1 MNKSRI
7 GFLALLSIAS
17 LAGGGCATLAESESA
32 ARELVAKKSAESNSP
47 SALVTRYSG
56 ALESFGD
63 MLEKYRPSGKV
74 LYVQTRSIGDSTNL
88 SHPLVGAELPG
99 DITEMVRSAINRVG
113 SRVVYVPFQPDYVL
127 AHAQQGS
134 KIQLVQP
141 DVLITGAITE
151 FDRAIGSAGKG
162 ANARLVFGGGRGQTD
177 LSWDRKAATTL
188 SDLSLDLNLVDFAT
202 QTMIP
207 RVQAANTIRVLNQT
221 YENGIDIAIYGNAFG
236 VVTNTRYLQGR
247 HSAIR
252 LLVDLSVLEVLGR
265 HTNVP
270 YWRCIPNGK
279 PDPVVMDA
287 IKRSY
292 AKNDTPTKVKWLQNT
307 LKEFGFPLTASG
319 NLDDKT
325 RLAVDE
331 VAPRFKIQTTGDY
344 LDPDLFA
351 GIYVNI
357 PLKRIPPA
365 GLASST
371 GLAS

>member
-1 MNKSRI
+1 MNTSK
-7 GFLALLSIAS
+7 FCCLALLSVAT
-17 LAGGGCATLAESESA
+17 LAGSGCATLAESEKA
-32 ARELVAKKSAESNSP
+32 ARELVAKKTAESSSP
-47 SALVTRYSG
+47 NALVTRYSS

-63 MLEKYRPSGKV
+63 LLEKYRPSGKV
-74 LYVQTRSIGDSTNL
+74 LYVQTRSIGDSTGL
-88 SHPLVGAELPG
+88 SHPLVGSELPN
-99 DITEMVRSAINRVG
+99 DVTEMVRSAINRVG
-113 SRVVYVPFQPDYVL
+113 PRVVYVPFQPDYVI

-134 KIQLVQP
+134 KIQLTQP

-162 ANARLVFGGGRGQTD
+162 ANARATIGGGRGQTD

-188 SDLSLDLNLVDFAT
+188 SDLSLDLNLVDFST

-221 YENGIDIAIYGNAFG
+221 FDDGFDFAIYGNAFG
-236 VVTNTRYLQGR
+236 VVSNTRYLQGR

-265 HTNVP
+265 HANVP
-270 YWRCIPNGK
+270 YWRCIPNAK

-292 AKNDTPTKVKWLQNT
+292 AKNDTPTKLKWLQNT
-307 LKEFGFPLTASG
+307 LKEFGFPLNSSG
-319 NLDDKT
+319 TLDDGT
-325 RLAVDE
+325 RLAIDE
-331 VAPRFKIQTTGDY
+331 VATRFKIQQPGDY
-344 LDPDLFA
+344 LDADLFA

-357 PLKRIPPA
+357 PLKRVPPA
-365 GLASST
+365 PVASARALTS
-371 GLAS
+371 

>member
-1 MNKSRI
+1 MNTSRI

-32 ARELVAKKSAESNSP
+32 ARELVAKKSAESSSP

-177 LSWDRKAATTL
+177 LSWDRKAGTTL

-292 AKNDTPTKVKWLQNT
+292 AKNDTPTRVKWLQNT

>member
-1 MNKSRI
+1 MNTSK
-7 GFLALLSIAS
+7 FCCLALLSIAS
-17 LAGGGCATLAESESA
+17 LAGGGCATLGESEKA
-32 ARELVAKKSAESNSP
+32 ARELVARKTAESSSP
-47 SALVTRYSG
+47 TALVTRYSG

-63 MLEKYRPSGKV
+63 LLEKYRPSGKV
-74 LYVQTRSIGDSTNL
+74 LYVQTRGIGDATGL

-99 DITEMVRSAINRVG
+99 DVTEMVRSAINRVG
-113 SRVVYVPFQPDYVL
+113 LRVVYVPFQPDYVL

-134 KIQLVQP
+134 KIQLTQP

-162 ANARLVFGGGRGQTD
+162 ANARGVFGGGRGQTD

-188 SDLSLDLNLVDFAT
+188 SDLSLDLNLIDFST

-221 YENGIDIAIYGNAFG
+221 YENGIDFAIYGNAFG
-236 VVTNTRYLQGR
+236 VVSNTRYLQGR

-265 HTNVP
+265 HANVP

-279 PDPVVMDA
+279 PDQVVMDA

-292 AKNDTPTKVKWLQNT
+292 LKNDTPTKVKWLQNT
-307 LKEFGFPLTASG
+307 LKEFGFPLNASG
-319 NLDDKT
+319 TLDDKT

-331 VAPRFKIQTTGDY
+331 IATRFKIQNPGDY
-344 LDPDLFA
+344 LDADLFA

-365 GLASST
+365 AVASATRLTS
-371 GLAS
+371 

>member
-1 MNKSRI
+1 MNTPKLSPV
-7 GFLALLSIAS
+7 ALLCIAS

-32 ARELVAKKSAESNSP
+32 ARELVAKKTAEASSP
-47 SALVTRYSG
+47 SALVTRYGS

-63 MLEKYRPSGKV
+63 LLEKYRSSGKV
-74 LYVQTRSIGDSTNL
+74 LYVQTRGIGDSTGL
-88 SHPLVGAELPG
+88 SHPLVGSELPG
-99 DITEMVRSAINRVG
+99 DITEMVRSAINRIG
-113 SRVVYVPFQPDYVL
+113 PRVVYVPFQPEYVA

-162 ANARLVFGGGRGQTD
+162 ANARATFGGGRGQTD
-177 LSWDRKAATTL
+177 LSWDRKSSTTL

-207 RVQAANTIRVLNQT
+207 RVQAANTIRVLNQV
-221 YENGIDIAIYGNAFG
+221 YENGIDFAIYGNAFG

-270 YWRCIPNGK
+270 YWRCLPNGK
-279 PDPVVMDA
+279 PDPVVMSA

-292 AKNDTPTKVKWLQNT
+292 NQNDTPTKVKWLQNT
-307 LKEFGFPLTASG
+307 LKDFGFPLTATG
-319 NLDDKT
+319 TLDDKT
-325 RLAVDE
+325 RLAIDE
-331 VAPRFKIQTTGDY
+331 VATRFNIQQSGDY
-344 LDPDLFA
+344 LDPEVFA
-351 GIYVNI
+351 GIYINI

-365 GLASST
+365 PIASAKRMA
-371 GLAS
+371 L

>member
-1 MNKSRI
+1 MNTSK
-7 GFLALLSIAS
+7 FCCLAMLCIAS
-17 LAGGGCATLAESESA
+17 LSGGGCATLGESEKA
-32 ARELVAKKSAESNSP
+32 ARELVARKTAESSSP
-47 SALVTRYSG
+47 TALVTRYSG

-63 MLEKYRPSGKV
+63 LLEKYRPSGKV
-74 LYVQTRSIGDSTNL
+74 LYVQTRGIGDATGL

-99 DITEMVRSAINRVG
+99 DVTEMVRSAINRVG
-113 SRVVYVPFQPDYVL
+113 QRVVYVPFQPEYVI

-134 KIQLVQP
+134 KIQLTQP

-162 ANARLVFGGGRGQTD
+162 ANARGVFGGGRGQTD

-188 SDLSLDLNLVDFAT
+188 SDLSLDLNLIDFST

-221 YENGIDIAIYGNAFG
+221 YENGIDFAIYGNAFG
-236 VVTNTRYLQGR
+236 VVSNTRYLQGR

-265 HTNVP
+265 HANVP

-292 AKNDTPTKVKWLQNT
+292 VKNDTPTKVKWLQNT
-307 LKEFGFPLTASG
+307 LKEFGFPLAATG
-319 NLDDKT
+319 TLDDKT
-325 RLAVDE
+325 RLAIDE
-331 VAPRFKIQTTGDY
+331 IAPRFNIAKPADY
-344 LDPDLFA
+344 LDADLFA

-357 PLKRIPPA
+357 PLKRLPPA
-365 GLASST
+365 EAANARRLTS
-371 GLAS
+371 